1 MRVLILTVGFFAI
14 SWMAEAQNLFFRTYG
29 ALGHFNQAADIL
41 VGQDNGFLIA
51 GSTGGWGSENGDMVV
66 IRTDSLGIQEWFKV
80 YGTSYSEKAVDLIA
94 LNDGNYL
101 IAGTTNRSLNSDY
114 DLYLVKFDANGDT
127 LWTKQFGTTAWDLM
141 EGITELS
148 NGNVI
153 MTSTSYEAPFPNG
166 GILNICIDA
175 SGTELWRGVL
185 PMGDQQLSGGIV
197 ATTEDTI
204 YVGGSA
210 FNPDNS
216 SMDFLLAKL
225 DANGTVIWTK
235 LVGTTEEDHLTDVCL
250 GSGALIG
257 ACGYTMQ
264 TETAKQGK
272 LYQFDAAGNVPF
284 FAQTTPGAQFANS
297 FSAIRFSAND
307 NTMIVASVFKD
318 GTVDRAALFRYTTD
332 FQFLCSF
339 VFPGIQNSE
348 ATAVLGVDDGNILC
362 GTDLEF
368 SPGQTSIFV
377 NRAAFDCATVNLE
390 VGIKNKL
397 ENEIMVDVFPNP
409 SNGQFSF
416 VTPVQFDRIEIFDIT
431 GRVVKYE
438 MNTVSGTST
447 IELQNQSAGIYIMS
461 MFGTNGQILSTR
473 KLVIE

>member
-1 MRVLILTVGFFAI
+1 MKALILTAGFFAI
-14 SWMAEAQNLFFRTYG
+14 SWMAQAQNLFFRTYG
-29 ALGHFNQAADIL
+29 APGHFNQAADI
-41 VGQDNGFLIA
+41 VQGIDNGFLIA

-66 IRTDSLGIQEWFKV
+66 IRTDSLGNQEWAKV
-80 YGTSYSEKAVDLIA
+80 YGTSYAEKAIDLIA

-101 IAGTTNRSLNSDY
+101 LGGQTNRSENGDY
-114 DLYLVKFDANGDT
+114 DLYLVKFNSVGDT
-127 LWTKQFGTTAWDLM
+127 IWTKQFGTTAWDLF
-141 EGITELS
+141 EGVTELS
-148 NGNVI
+148 NGNLV
-153 MTSTSYEAPFPNG
+153 MTSTSYDLPFPNG
-166 GILNICIDA
+166 GILNISIDA
-175 SGTELWRGVL
+175 DGEELWRGVL
-185 PMGDQQLSGGIV
+185 PMGDQQLAGGIV
-197 ATTEDTI
+197 ATAEDTI
-204 YVGGSA
+204 YMGGSA
-210 FNPDNS
+210 FNTDNN

-272 LYQFDAAGNVPF
+272 LYQFDADGNTPF
-284 FAQTTPGAQFANS
+284 FAQTTSGEQFANS
-297 FSAIRFSAND
+297 FSAIRHNAPD

-348 ATAVLGVDDGNILC
+348 ANAVLAVDDGNILC

-377 NRAAFDCATVNLE
+377 NRAAFDCSTVNLE
-390 VGIKNKL
+390 LSARKRL
-397 ENEIMVDVFPNP
+397 ENQIKVDVFPNP
-409 SNGQFSF
+409 SQGQFSF
-416 VTPVQFDRIEIFDIT
+416 VSPVKFDRIDIRDIT
-431 GRVVKYE
+431 GR
-438 MNTVSGTST
+438 TVEFKLNNDSGTST
-447 IELQNQSAGIYIMS
+447 VELQSAVTGIYIMT
-461 MFGTNGQILSTR
+461 MFGNDGQILSTR

>member
-1 MRVLILTVGFFAI
+1 MKAAIFILSIFAF
-14 SWMAEAQNLFFRTYG
+14 SVAAQAQNLFFRTYG
-29 ALGHFNQAADIL
+29 APGHFNQAADI
-41 VGQDNGFLIA
+41 VEGTNNGFLIA

-66 IRTDSLGIQEWFKV
+66 IRTDSLGIQEWSKV
-80 YGTSYSEKAVDLIA
+80 FGTSYSEKAVDLIA

-101 IAGTTNRSLNSDY
+101 LAGTTNRSENGDY
-114 DLYLVKFDANGDT
+114 DLYLVKFDVNGDT
-127 LWTKQFGTTAWDLM
+127 IWTKQFGTQAWDLM

-148 NGNVI
+148 NENVVI
-153 MTSTSYEAPFPNG
+153 TSTSFDAPFPNG
-166 GILNICIDA
+166 GILNICINNA
-175 SGTELWRGVL
+175 GSELWRGVL
-185 PMGDQQLSGGIV
+185 PMNDNQLAGGIV
-197 ATTEDTI
+197 STEEDTI

-210 FNPDNS
+210 FNPDNN

-225 DANGTVIWTK
+225 DANGTIIWTK
-235 LVGTTEEDHLTDVCL
+235 LVGTTEDDHLTDVCL

-272 LYQFDAAGNVPF
+272 LYQFDAEGNVPY
-284 FAQTTPGAQFANS
+284 FAQTTSGAQFANS

-318 GTVDRAALFRYTTD
+318 GAVDRAALFRYTTD

-348 ATAVLGVDDGNILC
+348 VSAVLGVEDGNILC

-377 NRAAFDCATVNLE
+377 NRAAFDCSTVNLE
-390 VGIKNKL
+390 VGIKNRI

-409 SNGQFSF
+409 SNGHFSF
-416 VTPVQFDRIEIFDIT
+416 VAPVKIERIDICDIT
-431 GRVVKYE
+431 GRSISYDLQ
-438 MNTVSGTST
+438 TDAGTST
-447 IELQNQSAGIYIMS
+447 VKLLNRSSGMYIMTL
-461 MFGTNGQILSTR
+461 FGTSGQILATR

>member
-1 MRVLILTVGFFAI
+1 
-14 SWMAEAQNLFFRTYG
+14 
-29 ALGHFNQAADIL
+29 
-41 VGQDNGFLIA
+41 
-51 GSTGGWGSENGDMVV
+51 
-66 IRTDSLGIQEWFKV
+66 
-80 YGTSYSEKAVDLIA
+80 
-94 LNDGNYL
+94 
-101 IAGTTNRSLNSDY
+101 
-114 DLYLVKFDANGDT
+114 LVKFDSNGDT
-127 LWTKQFGTTAWDLM
+127 IWTKQFGTQAWDLM
-141 EGITELS
+141 EGITELT

-153 MTSTSYEAPFPNG
+153 MTSTSYDAPFPNG
-166 GILNICIDA
+166 GILNICINSDG
-175 SGTELWRGVL
+175 SEFWRGVL
-185 PMGDQQLSGGIV
+185 PMNDNQLAGGIV
-197 ATTEDTI
+197 STIEDTI

-210 FNPDNS
+210 FNPDNN

-225 DANGTVIWTK
+225 DANGTLIWTK

-272 LYQFDAAGNVPF
+272 LYQFDASGNVPF
-284 FAQTTPGAQFANS
+284 FAQTTPGEQFANS
-297 FSAIRFSAND
+297 FSSIRFSEND

-348 ATAVLGVDDGNILC
+348 VSAVLGIEDGNILC

-390 VGIKNKL
+390 VGTKNRI
-397 ENEIMVDVFPNP
+397 ETDVMVDVFPNP
-409 SNGQFSF
+409 SNGEFSF
-416 VTPVQFDRIEIFDIT
+416 VSPVKIEQIAINDIT
-431 GRVVKYE
+431 GRSISYD
-438 MNTVSGTST
+438 MQTDFGTST
-447 IELQNQSAGIYIMS
+447 VKLLNRASGMYIMTL
-461 MFGTNGQILSTR
+461 FGTSGQILATR

>member
-1 MRVLILTVGFFAI
+1 MKALILTAGFFAI
-14 SWMAEAQNLFFRTYG
+14 SWMAQAQNLFFRTYG
-29 ALGHFNQAADIL
+29 APGHFNQAADI
-41 VGQDNGFLIA
+41 VQGIDNGFLIA

-66 IRTDSLGIQEWFKV
+66 IRTDSLGNQEWAKV
-80 YGTSYSEKAVDLIA
+80 YGTSYAEKAIDLIA

-101 IAGTTNRSLNSDY
+101 LGGQTNRSENGDY
-114 DLYLVKFDANGDT
+114 DLYLVKFNSVGDT
-127 LWTKQFGTTAWDLM
+127 IWTKQFGTTAWDLF
-141 EGITELS
+141 EGVTELS
-148 NGNVI
+148 NGNLV
-153 MTSTSYEAPFPNG
+153 MTSTSYDLPFPNG
-166 GILNICIDA
+166 GILNICTDA
-175 SGTELWRGVL
+175 DGEELWRGVL
-185 PMGDQQLSGGIV
+185 PMGDQQLAGGIV
-197 ATTEDTI
+197 ATAEDTI
-204 YVGGSA
+204 YMGGSA
-210 FNPDNS
+210 FNTDNN

-272 LYQFDAAGNVPF
+272 LYQFDADGNTPF
-284 FAQTTPGAQFANS
+284 FAQTTSGEQFANS
-297 FSAIRFSAND
+297 FSAIRHNAPD

-348 ATAVLGVDDGNILC
+348 ANAVLAVDDGNILC

-377 NRAAFDCATVNLE
+377 NRAAFDCSTVNLE
-390 VGIKNKL
+390 LSARKRL
-397 ENEIMVDVFPNP
+397 ENQIKVDVFPNP
-409 SNGQFSF
+409 SQGQFSF
-416 VTPVQFDRIEIFDIT
+416 VSPVKFDRIDIRDIT
-431 GRVVKYE
+431 GR
-438 MNTVSGTST
+438 TVEFKLNADAGTST
-447 IELQNQSAGIYIMS
+447 VEMQSTVTGIYIMT
-461 MFGTNGQILSTR
+461 MFGNDGQILSTR